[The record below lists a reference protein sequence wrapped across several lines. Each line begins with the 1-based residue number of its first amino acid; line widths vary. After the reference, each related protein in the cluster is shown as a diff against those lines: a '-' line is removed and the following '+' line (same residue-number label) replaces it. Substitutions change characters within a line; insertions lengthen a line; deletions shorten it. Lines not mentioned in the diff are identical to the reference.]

1 MKPTESDSFIPIVSG
16 LALIG
21 AGAALNY
28 WRPRL
33 FDLPDLSP
41 KRIAK
46 TRTERA
52 ALKGRDKLADF
63 APDNLTDTLGRS
75 LAITGTALMLVG
87 LFDAFLEARD
97 EAR

>member
-1 MKPTESDSFIPIVSG
+1 MKPTQSDSFIPIVSG

-33 FDLPDLSP
+33 FDLPDLKP
-41 KRIAK
+41 ERIAK
-46 TRTERA
+46 SRTERF
-52 ALKGRDKLADF
+52 ALSSRDKLAEF
-63 APDNLTDTLGRS
+63 APSNLTDMFGRS
-75 LAITGTALMLVG
+75 LAISGTALMLVG
-87 LFDAFLEARD
+87 LFDAFLEAKD